1 MSIYK
6 TAYDTTVGSG
16 FNSTKL
22 RTALEEIA
30 IKECITIKMI
40 ESTKG
45 SFYVGI
51 LTGGNSVQSQAPAFP
66 HPYLIGGKENE
77 STLFSDF
84 RAVVG
89 SKKSGQWDNIS
100 VSNNTEFR
108 FIKLRTV
115 LNTLW
120 LALNPILLRDISPVV
135 GGVYASWISEGISRR
150 FGLDMKEQQQVAII
164 AAAFYANLFR
174 EESVVDRDE
183 DKAKLEAFA
192 IKCTRSPYAL
202 VSETI
207 AQIEVLGSI
216 KDLCSTIQTILDNPR
231 LQDLNAG
238 ILITMINGAWYGNN
252 NKEVLG
258 VALEHPPTWITIVY
272 YSLLERGYS
281 NSGISRI
288 SERYAKTKGGDALI
302 HAVDAIAGEY
312 VNFTDNF
319 IKNK

>member
-89 SKKSGQWDNIS
+89 SK
-100 VSNNTEFR
+100 
-108 FIKLRTV
+108 
-115 LNTLW
+115 
-120 LALNPILLRDISPVV
+120 
-135 GGVYASWISEGISRR
+135 
-150 FGLDMKEQQQVAII
+150 
-164 AAAFYANLFR
+164 
-174 EESVVDRDE
+174 
-183 DKAKLEAFA
+183 
-192 IKCTRSPYAL
+192 
-202 VSETI
+202 
-207 AQIEVLGSI
+207 
-216 KDLCSTIQTILDNPR
+216 
-231 LQDLNAG
+231 
-238 ILITMINGAWYGNN
+238 
-252 NKEVLG
+252 
-258 VALEHPPTWITIVY
+258 
-272 YSLLERGYS
+272 
-281 NSGISRI
+281 
-288 SERYAKTKGGDALI
+288 
-302 HAVDAIAGEY
+302 
-312 VNFTDNF
+312 
-319 IKNK
+319 